1 MPNRIEIP
9 SREFIKAVAKRSRLF
24 MSSPDRIEAAETF
37 FTHAYRAGAMNE
49 AGVPHAPRVDQS
61 SKAIEDTSQYVGCL
75 VEPSSQPN
83 SGQRCSSWRAVK

>member
-49 AGVPHAPRVDQS
+49 AKRQEEVIRKLQQELREVRHEGGR
-61 SKAIEDTSQYVGCL
+61 
-75 VEPSSQPN
+75 
-83 SGQRCSSWRAVK
+83 